1 MAINHVMSR
10 VEIDKA
16 TQKEL
21 LDAVKQRNGTL
32 VAKLAKPFLIDENMV
47 IINQGNRRASCLCSV
62 TREIGVLMQDGKN
75 NRAWRLDGTEYDVKE
90 ILQHE

>member
-1 MAINHVMSR
+1 MAINHVMSNIN
-10 VEIDKA
+10 IDKA

-32 VAKLAKPFLIDENMV
+32 VAKLAKPFLIDDNMV
-47 IINQGNRRASCLCSV
+47 IINQGNRRGSCLCSV

-75 NRAWRLDGTEYDVKE
+75 NRVWRLDGTEYDMKE
-90 ILQHE
+90 ILA